1 MPDQQLNEED
11 IKEKKRQRL
20 LKAGYDAR
28 MRIKEEKEAE
38 LKKIEE
44 IARQDEYER
53 THHHDR
59 WLQKLRDD
67 YKVGAFSSAL
77 QPLTKIPRSVLY
89 VKKKRKE

>member
-1 MPDQQLNEED
+1 
-11 IKEKKRQRL
+11 
-20 LKAGYDAR
+20 

-38 LKKIEE
+38 RKKIEE

-67 YKVGAFSSAL
+67 YKVGSFPSAL
-77 QPLTKIPRSVLY
+77 QTLIKIFRSDLY
-89 VKKKRKE
+89 VKKRRKE